1 MDKKNLAIGMLLLV
15 AAFGLMFYTN
25 SQTPRQQPPP
35 APPAYPTQSAPATA
49 SPAPASGAQ
58 PASAIPDA
66 AGTTNASFAPLASAN
81 GDARHVTLSNDY
93 IQARFTDYGGAISDI
108 AFKKYPDQKGS
119 DAPFVF
125 NEKHAD
131 PILAFSTDAFTSKKL
146 DRHVRYELVSS
157 TASEVV
163 YRTTFED
170 RIEVLRRYSIE
181 PAGVTE
187 KGRDPYRIRHELTLR
202 NLTDQATPL
211 PVLSFNIG
219 TASPANERDVGT
231 YLGSGY
237 NNGDK
242 SQFIERAELAGGN
255 GFFGIGASQPV
266 PYVSTSEKIVWAS
279 VSNQFF
285 TGLITPDQPGRGM
298 ITRRIELPPLRGMT
312 TPAVGLTVITSF
324 DVPALAPN
332 GEIKLGFHYYGGPKE
347 YTRIR
352 AFSEHN
358 EDEVMQ
364 YGRYFFNRIMFS
376 GAIAPFMN
384 WLMNFMHGFVGQW
397 GIAIVLMTLLLKF
410 VTVPFTLAASRSA
423 KRMQKIQPEMQALR
437 EKYKDNPQKMQQ
449 ATMEL
454 FKKHKVNP
462 MGGCLPI
469 FITMPLFVA
478 FFVMLQSTAELRFQ
492 GFLWASD
499 LSAPDTIARIFG
511 LPLNI
516 MPLLMGSTMLIQM
529 RLTPSPTVDNAQ
541 AKMMKIMPVIFTL
554 FCYNFSCA
562 LALYSTI
569 NGAFTICQQLI
580 VNRMKDK
587 TPAPAPATATAGTAT
602 GRRPM
607 KNVTP
612 SRKK

>member
-1 MDKKNLAIGMLLLV
+1 MDKKNLIIGMFLLV
-15 AAFGLMFYTN
+15 AAFGLMYMS
-25 SQTPRQQPPP
+25 SQNQPKPPP
-35 APPAYPTQSAPATA
+35 PSPSQPSTVAPVSMPA
-49 SPAPASGAQ
+49 AQ
-58 PASAIPDA
+58 PALPGGEVAS
-66 AGTTNASFAPLASAN
+66 NANFAPVAAVN
-81 GDARHVTLSNDY
+81 GDARYVTLSNDY
-93 IQARFTDYGGAISDI
+93 IQARFTDHGGAIADI

-119 DAPFVF
+119 AEPFVF
-125 NEKHAD
+125 NDKHAD
-131 PILAFSTDAFTSKKL
+131 PIFAFSSDAFTSRKL

-157 TASEVV
+157 KANEVV
-163 YRTTFED
+163 YRTVFEN
-170 RIEVLRRYSIE
+170 RIEVLRRYVIE
-181 PAGVTE
+181 PAGVNE

-202 NLTDQATPL
+202 NLTGETIPL

-219 TASPANERDVGT
+219 TASPVNERDTGM
-231 YLGSGY
+231 YLDSGY

-242 SQFIERAELAGGN
+242 SHFIERSALAGGS

-266 PYVSTSEKIVWAS
+266 PYINTPEKIIWAS

-285 TGLITPDQPGRGM
+285 TGLLTPDNPGRGM
-298 ITRRIELPPLRGMT
+298 LTRRIELPPLRGMT
-312 TPAVGLTVITSF
+312 TPAVGLTATASF
-324 DVPALAPN
+324 DAPALAPN
-332 GEIKLGFHYYGGPKE
+332 SEATLGFNYYGGPKE

-352 AFSEHN
+352 AFSTHN

-384 WLMNFMHGFVGQW
+384 WLMNLMHKFVGQW
-397 GIAIVLMTLLLKF
+397 GVAIILMTLLLKV

-437 EKYKDNPQKMQQ
+437 EKYKDNPQKMNKE
-449 ATMEL
+449 TMEL

-499 LSAPDTIARIFG
+499 LSAPDTIGRIWG
-511 LPLNI
+511 IPINI
-516 MPLLMGSTMLIQM
+516 MPLLMGATMLFQM

-541 AKMMKIMPVIFTL
+541 AKMMKAMPIIFTL

-569 NGAFTICQQLI
+569 NGVFTIGQQLI

-587 TPAPAPATATAGTAT
+587 DPVPAAPAAGK
-602 GRRPM
+602 RPM